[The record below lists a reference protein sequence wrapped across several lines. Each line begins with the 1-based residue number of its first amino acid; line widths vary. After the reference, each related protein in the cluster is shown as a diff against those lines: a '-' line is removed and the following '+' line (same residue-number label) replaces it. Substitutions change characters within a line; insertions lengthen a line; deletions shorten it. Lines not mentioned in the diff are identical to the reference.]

1 MCQGDDEVGEL
12 GGVVLADMRD
22 YVRAVWCGLERR
34 CGAVGIYSAPDEEC
48 EEGGCHLYALGEGLV
63 EVSLGDGGVVCG
75 HRGDGKRGK

>member
-34 CGAVGIYSAPDEEC
+34 CGVVRSYSADEGC
-48 EEGGCHLYALGEGLV
+48 KEGGCIL
-63 EVSLGDGGVVCG
+63 
-75 HRGDGKRGK
+75 